1 MVELGTENNYIFFA
15 DERYE
20 VSYSQSDTET
30 SFATTIT
37 NKHAPILYDL
47 TISKTVTGNLGS
59 RFKSFSFTLTLKDKN
74 NLALADTSF
83 TCEGAQTSITTDSD
97 GKATFSLK
105 NGQQLTIK
113 GIPKGCAYTVEEED
127 LTASG
132 YTTTV
137 DGSEGLTASGTLN
150 ENAAHSFVNN
160 KQTVIPTGVSME
172 PRSLLL
178 MALGFTVLVL
188 TSLSLR
194 RMDRRGKRKA

>member
-1 MVELGTENNYIFFA
+1 MARLGTILLLNL
-15 DERYE
+15 
-20 VSYSQSDTET
+20 
-30 SFATTIT
+30 
-37 NKHAPILYDL
+37 KHC
-47 TISKTVTGNLGS
+47 S
-59 RFKSFSFTLTLKDKN
+59 RFQLIRTLTGHNVGTDG
-74 NLALADTSF
+74 T
-83 TCEGAQTSITTDSD
+83 QTVGNDAD

-194 RMDRRGKRKA
+194 RMGRRGKRKA